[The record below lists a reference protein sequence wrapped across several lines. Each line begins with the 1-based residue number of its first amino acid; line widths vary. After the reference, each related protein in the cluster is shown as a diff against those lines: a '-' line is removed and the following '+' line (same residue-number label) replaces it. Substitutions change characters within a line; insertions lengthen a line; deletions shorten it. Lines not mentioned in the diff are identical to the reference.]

1 MGKVSHD
8 VRAGQKTLKRS
19 KKMRNRK
26 GFTLI
31 ELLVVIAI
39 IALLIGILLPALGKA
54 RSAAQQLKDSSQVR
68 GVLQAMV
75 LFAQNNDDRYPLPS
89 RIDTVD
95 GTGSTVTLGLQSTRV
110 RDADSSRNI
119 YSLMMWNGLV
129 TAELLMSPVEAGD
142 FEKYEGYELSQPLG
156 AAQIKKALWDPK
168 FRATPEDLPVAGRD
182 GPGGA
187 SYAHMPPQGSRSV
200 QWGNTFKST
209 QVAVANRG
217 PMNWDGGATLPWTLR
232 ENDPF
237 GSLSVT
243 LQFHGRTTWSGNI
256 GYNDNHVKFEQ
267 AADPKDLT
275 FTFRQLTQG
284 QRTKPDNIFICEND
298 ATRANLNPSVSNG
311 TASFRA
317 GTNQPLNTTNA
328 FVGLITRV
336 TWTSKTAVFFAD

>member
-1 MGKVSHD
+1 
-8 VRAGQKTLKRS
+8 
-19 KKMRNRK
+19 MRNRK

-89 RIDTVD
+89 RIDTID
-95 GTGSTVTLGLQSTRV
+95 SSGNTVTLGLQATKIREGNI
-110 RDADSSRNI
+110 SRHI

-129 TAELLMSPVEAGD
+129 TAQLLMSPVEAGD
-142 FEKYEGYELSQPLG
+142 FEKYEGYELSQPQY
-156 AAQIKKALWDPK
+156 AIQSKKALWDPA
-168 FRATPEDLPVAGRD
+168 FRATPKDLKFNGSPE

-187 SYAHMPPQGSRSV
+187 SYAHMPPQGRRSV
-200 QWGNTFKST
+200 QWANTFKST

-217 PMNWDGGATLPWTLR
+217 PANWTGGGTQVWELK
-232 ENDPF
+232 ENDEY
-237 GSLSVT
+237 GDLSVT

-275 FTFRQLTQG
+275 FTFRGLSQSK
-284 QRTKPDNIFICEND
+284 RTWRDNIFLAEDD
-298 ATRANLNPSVSNG
+298 ALRINLNG
-311 TASFRA
+311 TASGSKFTLQTGT
-317 GTNQPLNTTNA
+317 GTNKPLNTINA
-328 FVGLITRV
+328 FVGLSNKIALATATTV
-336 TWTSKTAVFFAD
+336 TFFAD